1 MIFLTNTTPAAATA
15 SAFPSSAEEGKLVT
29 TVWLIRHGS
38 PEGGNGRC
46 YGRHDIPLSAEG
58 VNQAKQIS
66 AQLAGESISNIYS
79 SHLRRAFDTGRIIAE
94 PHGLAV
100 RPLEDLAEIHFGD
113 LEGLTYEEIQKRY
126 PDIFES
132 WMTRPTETQ
141 FPNGESFQ
149 QMSVRVLRA
158 FDSLTSNHRNQS
170 IVVVAH
176 SGVIRLLLG
185 KALSIP
191 STEIFRLAQRYGAI
205 NRIRYFEHGPIVE
218 LING

>member
-1 MIFLTNTTPAAATA
+1 M
-15 SAFPSSAEEGKLVT
+15 GT
-29 TVWLIRHGS
+29 TVWLIRHAS
-38 PEGGNGRC
+38 PDGVNGRC

-94 PHGLAV
+94 PHGLEV
-100 RPLEDLAEIHFGD
+100 QTVEDLGEIDFGD

-158 FDSLTSNHRNQS
+158 IDSLTSNHRNQS

-191 STEIFRLAQRYGAI
+191 RTEIFRLAQRYGAI